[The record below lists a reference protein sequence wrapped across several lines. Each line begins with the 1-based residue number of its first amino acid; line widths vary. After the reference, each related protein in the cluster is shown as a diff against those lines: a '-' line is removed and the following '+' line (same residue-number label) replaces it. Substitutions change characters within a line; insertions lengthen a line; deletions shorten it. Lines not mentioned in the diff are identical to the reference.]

1 MFTKFSS
8 RCSIDSLQRPGVI
21 SLARSQDED
30 ISHLTP
36 THTGDFHQL
45 FSIGKLRGM
54 NKSGLGKVSLIGIQS
69 YLVLQS
75 CIIVK

>member
-8 RCSIDSLQRPGVI
+8 HRLFDSLQRPGVI

-30 ISHLTP
+30 ISHLPP
-36 THTGDFHQL
+36 TQTGDFHQL

-54 NKSGLGKVSLIGIQS
+54 NMSGLRKVSLKHDS
-69 YLVLQS
+69 
-75 CIIVK
+75 